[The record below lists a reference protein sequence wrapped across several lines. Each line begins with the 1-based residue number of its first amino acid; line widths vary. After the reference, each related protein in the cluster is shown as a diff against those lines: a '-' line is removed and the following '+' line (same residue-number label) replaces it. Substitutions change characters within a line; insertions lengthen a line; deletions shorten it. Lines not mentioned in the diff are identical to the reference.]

1 MRKTV
6 PNPDYTKVPLIAGP
20 LVRARVGGYVSAMTG
35 KSLRVLALILG
46 LALIGGSQPV
56 TAQVRIETFERA
68 ELTIETVGGQ
78 RHRFEVELALSRAQH
93 TQGLMYRRD
102 LAADAGMLFLYER
115 DGMHSMWM
123 RNTLIPLD
131 MLFITRDGR
140 IVHIAQRTVPGSL
153 DTISSAVPV
162 KAVLEVNGGTAAR
175 LGLQPGDRVLF
186 PGLDSGS

>member
-1 MRKTV
+1 MMGR
-6 PNPDYTKVPLIAGP
+6 
-20 LVRARVGGYVSAMTG
+20 SA
-35 KSLRVLALILG
+35 RVLALVLG
-46 LALIGGSQPV
+46 LALIGGSPPA

-68 ELTIETVGGQ
+68 ELTIETAAGQ

-93 TQGLMYRRD
+93 AQGLMYRRD

-153 DTISSAVPV
+153 DAISSVGPIRG
-162 KAVLEVNGGTAAR
+162 VLELNGGTAAR
-175 LGLQPGDRVLF
+175 LGLRPGDRVLYPVF
-186 PGLDSGS
+186 GSGS